1 MSPASRPRYLLV
13 VQSTRSEVYAHLE
26 TVATPGVDL
35 LWDRRYR
42 ERRAVPTVVAAER
55 RHHERRSP
63 PPSTWTVLG
72 FVLHR
77 VEAPSP

>member
-1 MSPASRPRYLLV
+1 MFPSSRPRYLLV
-13 VQSTRSEVYAHLE
+13 VQSTRPEVYAHLE

-35 LWDRRYR
+35 FWDRRHG
-42 ERRAVPTVVAAER
+42 ERRTVPAVVAAER

-63 PPSTWTVLG
+63 PPPTCTVLG

-77 VEAPSP
+77 VEAPSL

>member
-1 MSPASRPRYLLV
+1 V
-13 VQSTRSEVYAHLE
+13 VQSSRPEVYAHLE

-42 ERRAVPTVVAAER
+42 ERRTVPAVVAAER
-55 RHHERRSP
+55 RHHERRSAP
-63 PPSTWTVLG
+63 PPTWAVLG

-77 VEAPSP
+77 VETPSR